1 MLRGL
6 FFDTAIYS
14 GGRLVAQV
22 LSFCL
27 LPLYTRYISI
37 PEFAIIELV
46 SVYTNFFTCLIGLN
60 LTSGVARYYYEVSK
74 PERLANNISSLFISF
89 LLFIVLVIVFIIVGN
104 NYSFSGI
111 YKILSD
117 HKYLILF
124 QVFSVFLN
132 NTLMFHVQI
141 MKKPILFSIIS
152 ILNIL
157 FTSCFTI
164 YYVVYLQ
171 EGVTGFIFSKALGLL
186 IVSILIIYFIYREF
200 ITRPSVFAAK
210 EVLSFSLGSFS
221 GMLFVK
227 FRSVLDRNLI
237 IYFLNEFSLG
247 VLSFANKLSMPFV
260 LFTESFRL
268 SWVTFVSSTINL
280 ENRDELYIKAQNYFT
295 LGLCLFSCLTIF
307 FIKDLVHFLFPVEFH
322 SSEIYLKLIIFN
334 IILSN
339 LSFLNVGLAI
349 KKKMIY
355 MSKGTILSGVINLI
369 LICILCPMFSLWG
382 FLLSQ
387 TIASI
392 VFIFYTYKK
401 SQKFHYINF
410 DISKIFLYLSFYI
423 AVFAVVQILENLN
436 SQFLNFTFVKYLL
449 CLCFIVSFYLLNK
462 KYFRLMFTKILWT

>member
-1 MLRGL
+1 LIRNL
-6 FFDTAIYS
+6 FKDTAIYS
-14 GGRLVAQV
+14 GGRLIAQI

-27 LPLYTRYISI
+27 LPLYTRHISI
-37 PEFAIIELV
+37 SDFAIIELV

-74 PERLANNISSLFISF
+74 TKRLANNISSLCISF
-89 LLFIVLVIVFIIVGN
+89 LLFTVLAIVIFIIGN
-104 NYSFSGI
+104 NYSFKGV

-141 MKKPILFSIIS
+141 MKKPIFFSIIS
-152 ILNIL
+152 VLNIL
-157 FTSCFTI
+157 FTSFFTI
-164 YYVVYLQ
+164 YYVVYLH
-171 EGVTGFIFSKALGLL
+171 EGVSGFIFSKAIGLL

-210 EVLSFSLGSFS
+210 EVLSFSLGSFP

-237 IYFLNEFSLG
+237 IYFLNDFSLG

-280 ENRDELYIKAQNYFT
+280 ENRDDLYIKAQNYFT
-295 LGLCLFSCLTIF
+295 LGVCFLSCISLF
-307 FIKDLVHFLFPVEFH
+307 FIKDIVHFLFPVEFH
-322 SSEIYLKLIIFN
+322 SSALYFKLIIFN

-339 LSFLNVGLAI
+339 YLNL
-349 KKKMIY
+349 
-355 MSKGTILSGVINLI
+355 
-369 LICILCPMFSLWG
+369 
-382 FLLSQ
+382 
-387 TIASI
+387 
-392 VFIFYTYKK
+392 
-401 SQKFHYINF
+401 
-410 DISKIFLYLSFYI
+410 
-423 AVFAVVQILENLN
+423 
-436 SQFLNFTFVKYLL
+436 
-449 CLCFIVSFYLLNK
+449 
-462 KYFRLMFTKILWT
+462 